1 MTALQYDKWFLQ
13 VSGQIQGPFTQPHME
28 QTLQSLSSEQLAT
41 ALIWKRGFAE
51 WVRVDKW
58 QTTEITD
65 PQPDHYDD
73 LDISDIAL
81 PDSHGTAHTGT
92 GKIDLTQLDQNLFEK
107 TFSGQI
113 AENVFYRVQ
122 INFVDQPLM
131 TKAELMTLIAKQ
143 QDVTQVS
150 IQDPKSKD
158 WKDVYAFPD
167 IVERLGL
174 SRRKQSRVPILA
186 QFSGYSSKSQQA
198 SYRLITISQGG
209 MGFTENFE
217 LQIGDEVDGHI
228 SSPHFFQAVHV
239 KAEVIYAGHDGYIG
253 LKFKDLTDEARS
265 AIIEY
270 IKKFGKDSAES
281 PV

>member
-1 MTALQYDKWFLQ
+1 MSELQDAKWFLQ
-13 VSGQIQGPFTQPHME
+13 LDGQIQGPFSQITME
-28 QTLQSLSSEQLAT
+28 STLQSLSAEQAALA
-41 ALIWKRGFAE
+41 LVWRRGFAE
-51 WVRVDKW
+51 WVKIDKW
-58 QTTEITD
+58 RTTESVTT
-65 PQPDHYDD
+65 PPDELVDLELSD
-73 LDISDIAL
+73 LDIKVEPVASEAGA
-81 PDSHGTAHTGT
+81 S
-92 GKIDLTQLDQNLFEK
+92 KIDLSKLDAELFEK
-107 TFSGQI
+107 TFCGQI
-113 AENVFYRVQ
+113 TEGVFYRVQ

-131 TKAELMTLIAKQ
+131 TKAELMTLVAKQ
-143 QDVTQVS
+143 VDVTKVS
-150 IQDPKSKD
+150 IQDPKTKD

-186 QFSGYSSKSQQA
+186 QFSGRSTKSEQA

-239 KAEVIYAGHDGYIG
+239 KAEVIYAGADGYIG
-253 LKFKDLTDEARS
+253 LKFKDTTDETRA

-270 IKKFGKDSAES
+270 IKKFGKSSAEG

>member
-1 MTALQYDKWFLQ
+1 MTALQDEKWFLQ

-28 QTLQSLSSEQLAT
+28 QTLQSLSSDQLST
-41 ALIWKRGFAE
+41 ALVWKRGFAE

-58 QTTEITD
+58 QTTEISE

-81 PDSHGTAHTGT
+81 PESSGTVRPGT
-92 GKIDLTQLDQNLFEK
+92 EKIDLTQLDQNLFEK

-186 QFSGYSSKSQQA
+186 QFSGRSSKSQQA